1 MQFLLL
7 HMLGHCAY
15 LANTIDSIWFL
26 NISIEPNPKLP
37 INIGRS
43 FLFCSFGRPLIVCM
57 VLFFAANTFGSFKWM
72 FNTFAQMKIIA
83 WHMVDSFTN
92 RRQSLLQ

>member
-43 FLFCSFGRPLIVCM
+43 FLFCSFRRPLIVCM
-57 VLFFAANTFGSFKWM
+57 VVFFLLF
-72 FNTFAQMKIIA
+72 
-83 WHMVDSFTN
+83 
-92 RRQSLLQ
+92 LQPIHLAVLNGCLIHLHK